1 MMGGNILVESTVG
14 KGSTFTIRLPRTVA
28 EVADESREEESAQQ
42 VVTPEPGD
50 EQVVLVVDDD
60 PIALDLLGRT
70 LHEAGMS
77 VVTAT
82 DGDEALAM
90 ARSIQPAAITLDV
103 LMPGKDGWEVLR
115 QLKADPETQHIPV
128 AMVTMTDD
136 RELGYALGATEF
148 LTKPV
153 ERSRLVQLLER
164 HASEDGERRALVV
177 DDKAENRELLRR
189 ALEQAGWEVSEAEN
203 G

>member
-153 ERSRLVQLLER
+153 ERSRLVQLRER